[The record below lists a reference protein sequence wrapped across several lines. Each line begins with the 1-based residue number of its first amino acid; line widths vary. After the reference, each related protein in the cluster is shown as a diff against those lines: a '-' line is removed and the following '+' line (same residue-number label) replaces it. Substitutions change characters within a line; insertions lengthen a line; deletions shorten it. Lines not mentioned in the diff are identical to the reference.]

1 MADGCNEHPE
11 HEQHD
16 DQHHHQGH
24 EQDHDAQNDILKGS
38 GAVVR
43 LGIAAVVVAAI
54 VQIYP
59 INTCNGVG
67 HIVGTG
73 DYCIAVIAVNKIT
86 FHGLSEGTG
95 LTFQRGVA
103 EAVAVGHVVI
113 AVLVDGRFHHQQDQ
127 HTVVLGSRADAPGVE
142 GLCCIILSGII
153 TRIIYSQYADLC
165 PVAAL
170 LQLGIQVDDGLGGAV
185 AQNVGV
191 IHHTL
196 ISGQV
201 RQAGGGKCRRAQGRC
216 AHHKGQH
223 QSAHALCKIFHA
235 KGSTSFTPAMAPSTL
250 AGKPPVS
257 FW

>member
-11 HEQHD
+11 HEQYD
-16 DQHHHQGH
+16 DQHHQQGH
-24 EQDHDAQNDILKGS
+24 EQDHDAQNDILKGG

-43 LGIAAVVVAAI
+43 LHVAAI
-54 VQIYP
+54 VVAVARKAH
-59 INTCNGVG
+59 TVDVCNGTG

-73 DYCIAVIAVNKIT
+73 GHGTVVVAGSKVV
-86 FHGLSEGTG
+86 FHGLGDGAG

-113 AVLVDGRFHHQQDQ
+113 AILVDGRLHHQQDQ
-127 HTVVLGSRADAPGVE
+127 HAVIICSITDAPGVE
-142 GLCCIILSGII
+142 GLRCVLLSGII
-153 TRIIYSQYADLC
+153 SCIIYSQYADLC
-165 PVAAL
+165 PIAAG
-170 LQLGIQVDDGLGGAV
+170 LQLIVQVDDGLGGAV
-185 AQNVGV
+185 AQNIGV

-196 ISGQV
+196 ISGQI

-235 KGSTSFTPAMAPSTL
+235 KGSTSFTPAMLPSTL